1 MSRLLLAVALIA
13 SPSFAQI
20 PFPAPT
26 PGTDLGGG
34 LPANFE
40 ASGIVWH
47 PAEQRL
53 FVVSDQGKLVRME
66 ASGAYVQTWSPGGD
80 LEAVTVANPA
90 SSFVYIGRE
99 NPDAILEFHTGL
111 GVVTRTFDL
120 TPWMTGAS
128 NQGLEGL
135 AFVPDASHPEG
146 GRFFATHQGEGRIYK
161 FSLPISSSTTST
173 AVQFLGSSAPVAG
186 RTDLKDLC
194 YQPETGLLYACY
206 DADNRLTVLNASGAF
221 QYEYSLPGTSQEGI
235 ALRGCELY
243 VTQDGAPEQ
252 VVRYRPFPNVLAC
265 PPLSVDSARLS
276 LSQPSAASFYLVAPN
291 AAMSGDLYF
300 LLGSSS
306 GTAPG
311 IPLGSVLLP
320 LNPDGYFDFTAG
332 SPNAGPLVN
341 TVGNFPG
348 SLQANAQLVL
358 PAGLP
363 PSLIGVTLSHAY
375 FTFDFGLGAF
385 TFASPAVAV
394 NLVL

>member
-13 SPSFAQI
+13 SPSFAQL

-26 PGTDLGGG
+26 PGTDLDGG

-40 ASGIVWH
+40 VSGIVWH
-47 PAEQRL
+47 SAEQRL
-53 FVVSDQGKLVRME
+53 FAVSDQGKLVRME

-111 GVVTRTFDL
+111 GIVTRTFDL
-120 TPWMTGAS
+120 TPWMTGAD

-135 AFVPDASHPEG
+135 AFIPDAIHPEG

-161 FSLPISSSTTST
+161 FSLPIASSATST
-173 AVQFLGSSAPVAG
+173 VVQFLGSSAPVAG
-186 RTDLKDLC
+186 RTDLKDLS
-194 YQPETGLLYACY
+194 YQAETGLLYACY
-206 DADNRLTVLNASGAF
+206 DLDNRLAVLNANGIF
-221 QYEYSLPGTSQEGI
+221 QYEYTLPGSSQEGI

-252 VVRYRPFPNVLAC
+252 VVRYRPFPNSLAC
-265 PPLSVDSARLS
+265 PSLSVDSARLS
-276 LSQPSAASFYLVAPN
+276 LSQPGTASFYLVAPN
-291 AAMSGDLYF
+291 ASLSGDLYF

-311 IPLGSVLLP
+311 IPFGAVLLP

-332 SPNAGPLVN
+332 NPNTGPLVN

-348 SLQANAQLVL
+348 SLQASSQLVL

-363 PSLIGVTLSHAY
+363 PSLIGTTLSHAY
-375 FTFDFGLGAF
+375 FTFDFGLGDF
-385 TFASPAVAV
+385 TFASVPVAV
-394 NLVL
+394 SLIP